1 MNFGKDLF
9 REVMEDD
16 LLGGSAELAYRFL
29 FAMFPFFIFLAA
41 LSAYVTDWIGVD
53 NPTDQ
58 IVSNVGDALPDD
70 AAGVLESQLRGILDG
85 GGAGLLSF
93 GALAALW
100 ASSSAT
106 KTIMKW
112 MSRVYNVKD
121 DRPFL
126 RKQAV
131 GVALTLLG
139 AAGFLLAAVLLI
151 GGQLAGDRVAE
162 EVGLSGIWA
171 TVVSWGRIPAVLL
184 VLMAAMAVI
193 YWLAPNT
200 GYRFRWITPGAVMF
214 VVVWIAAT
222 VGFGFYIANFGNY
235 QATYGAL
242 AGVIILMLWLYITAF
257 VMLLG
262 GKVNAVFEA
271 RRLQTTENQVDAAAI
286 AQRDLDPEIA
296 HQRRIRPDDPQLA
309 PGAHASEARERERS
323 RGDRRRERAASS
335 TGRDGGTPSRHMERA
350 EGAPR
355 GAIASLGAV
364 FGMLAL
370 RRVLGGSNHDDT
382 TSSASRSQ

>member
-29 FAMFPFFIFLAA
+29 FALFPFFIFLAA
-41 LSAYVTDWIGVD
+41 LASYVTGWIGVQ

-58 IVSNVGDALPDD
+58 IISNIGDTLPDD
-70 AAGVLESQLRGILDG
+70 ASGVLETQLRDILNNS
-85 GGAGLLSF
+85 GAGLLSF
-93 GALAALW
+93 GGLAALW

-112 MSRVYNVKD
+112 MNRVYNVKE

-139 AAGFLLAAVLLI
+139 AAGFILGAVVLI
-151 GGQLAGDRVAE
+151 GGQVAGDQIAE
-162 EVGLSGIWA
+162 RVGLSGVWG
-171 TVVSWGRIPAVLL
+171 TVVNLARIPAVL
-184 VLMAAMAVI
+184 VLLAAAMAVI

-200 GYRFRWITPGAVMF
+200 GYKFRWITPGAVMF
-214 VVVWIAAT
+214 VVVWIVAT
-222 VGFGFYIANFGNY
+222 IGFAFYIANFGNY

-271 RRLQTTENQVDAAAI
+271 RRLQTTENQTDSAAI
-286 AQRDLDPEIA
+286 EQRDLDPEIA
-296 HQRRIRPDDPQLA
+296 HRRRIRPSDGEGERDA
-309 PGAHASEARERERS
+309 ASTDQGER
-323 RGDRRRERAASS
+323 DRRGERAAS
-335 TGRDGGTPSRHMERA
+335 GAGAEGGTPSRRMERI
-350 EGAPR
+350 ESPSR
-355 GAIASLGAV
+355 GAMASLGAV

-370 RRVLGGSNHDDT
+370 RRILGGP
-382 TSSASRSQ
+382 R

>member
-29 FAMFPFFIFLAA
+29 FALFPFFIFLAA
-41 LSAYVTDWIGVD
+41 LASYVTGWIGVQ

-58 IVSNVGDALPDD
+58 IISNIGDTLPSD
-70 AAGVLESQLRGILDG
+70 ASGVLETQLRDILNNS
-85 GGAGLLSF
+85 GAGLLSF
-93 GALAALW
+93 GALTALW

-106 KTIMKW
+106 KTVMKW
-112 MSRVYNVKD
+112 MNRVYNVKE

-131 GVALTLLG
+131 GLALTLLG
-139 AAGFLLAAVLLI
+139 AAGFIAGAVVLI
-151 GGQLAGDRVAE
+151 GGQVAGDQVAE
-162 EVGLSGIWA
+162 QIGLSGVWG
-171 TVVSWGRIPAVLL
+171 TVVNWARIPAVLL
-184 VLMAAMAVI
+184 LLTVAMAVI

-214 VVVWIAAT
+214 VIVWIVAT
-222 VGFGFYIANFGNY
+222 IGFAYYIANFGNY

-271 RRLQTTENQVDAAAI
+271 RRLQTTENQTDSAAI
-286 AQRDLDPEIA
+286 EQRDLDPEIA
-296 HQRRIRPDDPQLA
+296 HRRRIRSGDGEGEGERDA
-309 PGAHASEARERERS
+309 ASTDRGERGR
-323 RGDRRRERAASS
+323 RGERAASG
-335 TGRDGGTPSRHMERA
+335 TGAEGGTPSRRMERI
-350 EGAPR
+350 ESPSR
-355 GAIASLGAV
+355 GAVASLGAV

-370 RRVLGGSNHDDT
+370 RRILGGP
-382 TSSASRSQ
+382 R